1 MFCPWKWVGC
11 VAGAGVTFGLC
22 WGWWMACFGLL
33 GVGVVERDKSDL
45 IGVGVVLDGLMNL
58 RV

>member
-1 MFCPWKWVGC
+1 

-22 WGWWMACFGLL
+22 WGWWTACFGLL
-33 GVGVVERDKSDL
+33 GVGVGERDKSDL